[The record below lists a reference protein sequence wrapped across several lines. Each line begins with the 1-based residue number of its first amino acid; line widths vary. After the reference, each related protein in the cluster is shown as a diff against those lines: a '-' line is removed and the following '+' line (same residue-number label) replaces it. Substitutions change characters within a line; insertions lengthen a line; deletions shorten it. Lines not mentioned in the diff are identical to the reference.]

1 MAVEITTENQSSKNH
16 GGPEAF
22 DIYEDDTEEGN
33 RVSRTYKG
41 FVKRKRLFL
50 IVGLF
55 LLVLCVIVAAQNGP
69 INISFLDVI
78 RYIFTFDVN
87 GAGGIIWNI
96 RLVRIVGA
104 LLAGAGL
111 AVAGVVMQC
120 ILRNPLASPFTLGIS
135 GAAAFGA
142 SFAIIFLG
150 AGSSMAST
158 VSINNPYVTTICA
171 FLFSLLATGAILLLT
186 KLTRVSAETMILA
199 GVAISVMFSAGL
211 SFMQYIATDSQLGNI
226 VAWTFGDMGKA
237 TWSFNALIILVF
249 LPVAF
254 YFFYKRWD
262 YNALDAGEDTAKGL
276 GVNTE
281 RERILGMVLSSVLS
295 AFIVSFFGI
304 IAFIGLL
311 GPHIARMIIGSDHR
325 YLIPLSIILGAI
337 ILIIAD
343 GVGQVILYPSVVPVG
358 IITSMLGGP
367 LFIYL
372 LIRRYRK

>member
-1 MAVEITTENQSSKNH
+1 MI
-16 GGPEAF
+16 
-22 DIYEDDTEEGN
+22 I
-33 RVSRTYKG
+33 
-41 FVKRKRLFL
+41 
-50 IVGLF
+50 
-55 LLVLCVIVAAQNGP
+55 AAQNGP
-69 INISFLDVI
+69 IDISFTDVL
-78 RYIFTFDVN
+78 RSIFTFETT
-87 GAGGIIWNI
+87 GTGGVIWNI
-96 RLVRIVGA
+96 RMVRIIGA

-135 GAAAFGA
+135 SAAAFGA

-150 AGSSMAST
+150 AGSSMTSI
-158 VSINNPYVTTICA
+158 VSIHNPYVTTICA
-171 FLFSLLATGAILLLT
+171 FVFSLLATGSILVLT

-226 VAWTFGDMGKA
+226 VAWTFGDLGKA
-237 TWSFNALIILVF
+237 TWSWNFLIILVL
-249 LPVAF
+249 LPVVL

-281 RERILGMVLSSVLS
+281 RERIVGMVLTSVLS
-295 AFIVSFFGI
+295 AVIVSFFGI

-311 GPHIARMIIGSDHR
+311 GPHIARLIIGSDHR

-343 GVGQVILYPSVVPVG
+343 GVGQVILYPSVIPVG

>member
-1 MAVEITTENQSSKNH
+1 MGRNQASKDH
-16 GGPEAF
+16 DKYEAF
-22 DIYEDDTEEGN
+22 SIYEDNEEDGN
-33 RVSRTYKG
+33 EVSRAYKG

-50 IVGLF
+50 IVGL
-55 LLVLCVIVAAQNGP
+55 LLLFLCVIIAAQSGP
-69 INISFLDVI
+69 IDIPFLDVAK
-78 RYIFTFDVN
+78 YIITFDMN
-87 GAGGIIWNI
+87 GAGGVIWNI
-96 RLVRIVGA
+96 RMVRIVGA
-104 LLAGAGL
+104 LFAGAGL

-120 ILRNPLASPFTLGIS
+120 ILHNPLASPFTLGIS
-135 GAAAFGA
+135 SASAFGA

-150 AGSSMAST
+150 AGSSMTST
-158 VSINNPYVTTICA
+158 VSINNPYVTTVCA
-171 FLFSLLATGAILLLT
+171 FLFSLVATGSILVLT
-186 KLTRVSAETMILA
+186 KITRVSAETMVLA
-199 GVAISVMFSAGL
+199 GVAISAMFSAGL

-226 VAWTFGDMGKA
+226 VAWTFGDLGKA
-237 TWSFNALIILVF
+237 TWVWNYLILLVV
-249 LPVAF
+249 LPVVF
-254 YFFYKRWD
+254 YFFYRRWD

-281 RERILGMVLSSVLS
+281 RERVVGMILSSVLS
-295 AFIVSFFGI
+295 AFLVSFFGV

-325 YLIPLSIILGAI
+325 YLIPLSVIIGAI

-343 GVGQVILYPSVVPVG
+343 GVGQVILYPAVIPVG

>member
-1 MAVEITTENQSSKNH
+1 MTSI
-16 GGPEAF
+16 
-22 DIYEDDTEEGN
+22 
-33 RVSRTYKG
+33 
-41 FVKRKRLFL
+41 
-50 IVGLF
+50 
-55 LLVLCVIVAAQNGP
+55 
-69 INISFLDVI
+69 
-78 RYIFTFDVN
+78 
-87 GAGGIIWNI
+87 
-96 RLVRIVGA
+96 
-104 LLAGAGL
+104 
-111 AVAGVVMQC
+111 
-120 ILRNPLASPFTLGIS
+120 
-135 GAAAFGA
+135 
-142 SFAIIFLG
+142 
-150 AGSSMAST
+150 

-186 KLTRVSAETMILA
+186 KVTRVSAETIILA
-199 GVAISVMFSAGL
+199 GIAISVMFSAGL

-237 TWSFNALIILVF
+237 TWSFNALIIAVF
-249 LPVAF
+249 LPVAL

-281 RERILGMVLSSVLS
+281 RERILGMVLTSVLS
-295 AFIVSFFGI
+295 AVIVSFFGI

-325 YLIPLSIILGAI
+325 YLLPLSIILGAI

>member
-1 MAVEITTENQSSKNH
+1 M
-16 GGPEAF
+16 
-22 DIYEDDTEEGN
+22 
-33 RVSRTYKG
+33 
-41 FVKRKRLFL
+41 
-50 IVGLF
+50 
-55 LLVLCVIVAAQNGP
+55 VIAAQNGP
-69 INISFLDVI
+69 IDIPFIDVLKH
-78 RYIFTFDVN
+78 IFTLDTN
-87 GAGGIIWNI
+87 GTGGVIWNI
-96 RLVRIVGA
+96 RMVRIVGA

-135 GAAAFGA
+135 SASAFGA

-150 AGSSMAST
+150 AGSSMTSI

-171 FLFSLLATGAILLLT
+171 FLFSLLATGAILVLT
-186 KLTRVSAETMILA
+186 KVTKVSAETMILA

-226 VAWTFGDMGKA
+226 VAWTFGDLGKA
-237 TWSFNALIILVF
+237 TWSWNALILVVL
-249 LPVAF
+249 LPVVF

-281 RERILGMVLSSVLS
+281 RERIVGMILTSVLS
-295 AFIVSFFGI
+295 AVIVSFFGI

-343 GVGQVILYPSVVPVG
+343 GVGQVILYPSVIPVG

>member
-1 MAVEITTENQSSKNH
+1 MFTTDKNQVPKDH
-16 GGPEAF
+16 GGREGF
-22 DIYEDDTEEGN
+22 DIYEDNGDDGN
-33 RVSRTYKG
+33 QISRKYRG
-41 FVKRKRLFL
+41 FVRQKRLFL
-50 IVGLF
+50 LVGLL
-55 LLVLCVIVAAQNGP
+55 LLVVCVIIAAQNGP
-69 INISFLDVI
+69 IDISFTDVV
-78 RYIFTFDVN
+78 RYIFTFDT
-87 GAGGIIWNI
+87 AGTGGVIWNI
-96 RLVRIVGA
+96 RMVRIIGA

-135 GAAAFGA
+135 SSAAFGA

-150 AGSSMAST
+150 AGSSMTST
-158 VSINNPYVTTICA
+158 VSINNPYVTTVCA
-171 FLFSLLATGAILLLT
+171 FLFSLVATGSILLLT
-186 KLTRVSAETMILA
+186 KITRVSAETMILA
-199 GVAISVMFSAGL
+199 GVAISAMFSAGL

-226 VAWTFGDMGKA
+226 VAWTFGDLGKA
-237 TWSFNALIILVF
+237 TWSWNSLILLVL
-249 LPVAF
+249 LPVVL
-254 YFFYKRWD
+254 YYFYKRWD
-262 YNALDAGEDTAKGL
+262 YNAMDAGEDTAKGL

-281 RERILGMVLSSVLS
+281 RERIVGMVASSVLS

-337 ILIIAD
+337 TIIIAD